1 MNFYT
6 DDKPIIACSTG
17 IQSNTAIAVIRL
29 SGFKNVSDL
38 QKFFSFNLSKTEA
51 RKSHL
56 SNVVFKD
63 KIFDNGLFVFFPEG
77 GSYTGENVLELS
89 VHGNQ
94 LNIQRILDL
103 FIQEGG
109 FRSAHPGEFTYRAL
123 KNKKLSLSQVEGLDM
138 LLNANSSLMLSQGL
152 DILQGDLHAQYLAL
166 YDAFLKLKAAVE
178 ISIDFSEDVGVEE
191 TQLLFNNS
199 FDKFFKIIS
208 SLKTRTEGNV
218 SALLAPEIVLVG
230 QTNAGKSSLFNI
242 LLKHD
247 RSIVSNIA
255 GTTRDYV
262 SEVIHIDGTNFKLVD
277 TAGIRESQDVIE
289 NIGIDR
295 AMGILSRAFYKILI
309 VNPYETNAEY
319 LMKFSDVNFDFL
331 VVSHSDKADF
341 DKVVSLVDFS
351 KIKTRNIA
359 KATFENT
366 QVGSIGPLSLSGPM
380 GPLLQS
386 LGPIGPKSENNGPIE
401 PLSERSGSIGPEE
414 KVSGSIEPKN
424 GKSGPIGPSFI
435 NSPMKK
441 NFENETD
448 SLKVNDKSSG
458 PIEPEAKISSFEVK
472 NNLQNYSSKTF
483 ADGVGSMKGES
494 SSIGPAEEMGCRP
507 LESSKSAP
515 IEPVL
520 KSEIIKKF
528 DILTANNPI
537 LLERHRDVLN
547 KIYRDSVD
555 FSNNIKGLS
564 DVAILSSE
572 VNILGNSLTELIGI
586 VSPDDVLNSIF
597 SNFCIGK

>member
-17 IQSNTAIAVIRL
+17 TQSNTAIAVIRL
-29 SGFKNVSDL
+29 SGFKNLLDL
-38 QKFFSFNLSKTEA
+38 QKFFSFSLSKTEN
-51 RKSHL
+51 RKAHL
-56 SNVVFKD
+56 SNI
-63 KIFDNGLFVFFPEG
+63 IFNSKVYDNVLMLFFPEG
-77 GSYTGENVLELS
+77 QSYTGENVLELS

-103 FIQEGG
+103 FMKEGG

-152 DILQGDLHAQYLAL
+152 DILQGDLHAQYLSL
-166 YDAFLKLKAAVE
+166 YDAFLKLKGAVE

-191 TQLLFNNS
+191 TQKLFNDS
-199 FDKFFKIIS
+199 FQKFFKIIS

-218 SALLAPEIVLVG
+218 AALLAPEIVLVG

-277 TAGIRESQDVIE
+277 TAGIRESKDVIE

-319 LMKFSDVNFDFL
+319 LSKFSDIDFDFL

-341 DKVVSLVDFS
+341 EKQISTVNFS
-351 KIKTRNIA
+351 QIKTKNFA
-359 KATFENT
+359 KASFEFMES
-366 QVGSIGPLSLSGPM
+366 GSIEPLVISGPM
-380 GPLLQS
+380 GPLLDS
-386 LGPIGPKSENNGPIE
+386 IGPIEPVSKYIGPIE
-401 PLSERSGSIGPEE
+401 PLL
-414 KVSGSIEPKN
+414 KN
-424 GKSGPIGPSFI
+424 
-435 NSPMKK
+435 
-441 NFENETD
+441 D
-448 SLKVNDKSSG
+448 G
-458 PIEPEAKISSFEVK
+458 PIEPFSK
-472 NNLQNYSSKTF
+472 NVGPMGPVGEKLGCGSRVPSIEPVSKN
-483 ADGVGSMKGES
+483 
-494 SSIGPAEEMGCRP
+494 IG
-507 LESSKSAP
+507 P

-520 KSEIIKKF
+520 KENIIAKF
-528 DILTANNPI
+528 NKLTANNPI
-537 LLERHRDVLN
+537 LLERHRDVIN
-547 KIYRDSVD
+547 KIYIDSVV
-555 FSNNIKGLS
+555 FGNNIKELD

-572 VNILGNSLTELIGI
+572 VNILGHSLVELIGI

>member
-6 DDKPIIACSTG
+6 DDKTIIACSTG
-17 IQSNTAIAVIRL
+17 TSSNTAIAVIRL
-29 SGFKNVSDL
+29 SGFKNLLDL
-38 QKFFSFNLSKTEA
+38 QKFFSFNLSKTEN

-56 SNVVFKD
+56 TNIIFED
-63 KIFDNGLFVFFPEG
+63 KVYDNGLLVFFPEG

-94 LNIQRILDL
+94 LNIQRILEL
-103 FIQEGG
+103 FTKFGG
-109 FRSAHPGEFTYRAL
+109 MRAAAPGEFTYRAL

-166 YDAFLKLKAAVE
+166 YNAYLKLKAAVE

-191 TQLLFNNS
+191 TQKLFEDS
-199 FDKFFKIIS
+199 FKKFFKLIS
-208 SLKTRTEGNV
+208 ALKTRTEGNI
-218 SALLAPEIVLVG
+218 SSLLSPEIVLVG

-277 TAGIRESQDVIE
+277 TAGIRESSDVIE

-295 AMGILSRAFYKILI
+295 AMNILSRSFYKILI

-319 LMKFSDVNFDFL
+319 LAKFSDVDFDFL
-331 VVSHSDKADF
+331 VVSHSDKSDF
-341 DKVVSLVDFS
+341 DKQISTVNFS
-351 KIKTRNIA
+351 KIKTKNIA
-359 KATFENT
+359 KANFNSIEG
-366 QVGSIGPLSLSGPM
+366 GSIEPLVISGPM
-380 GPLLQS
+380 GPLMDSGSIGPGSKSGGPIEPNSKNLGPIEPDFAKTGPIEPVEKSISHMSNQKEGIAKTKKSAEVLKSGSIEPSSKNAAPIEPKDEKSDSISQS
-386 LGPIGPKSENNGPIE
+386 GPIGPNSGSISNLGPIGPNSE
-401 PLSERSGSIGPEE
+401 
-414 KVSGSIEPKN
+414 K
-424 GKSGPIGPSFI
+424 KSGP
-435 NSPMKK
+435 
-441 NFENETD
+441 T
-448 SLKVNDKSSG
+448 
-458 PIEPEAKISSFEVK
+458 
-472 NNLQNYSSKTF
+472 
-483 ADGVGSMKGES
+483 
-494 SSIGPAEEMGCRP
+494 
-507 LESSKSAP
+507 AP

-520 KSEIIKKF
+520 KAHIIKKF
-528 DILTANNPI
+528 DISTANNPI
-537 LLERHRDVLN
+537 LLERHRDVIN
-547 KIYRDSVD
+547 KIHSKSIEFD
-555 FSNNIKGLS
+555 NNINGLT

-572 VNILGNSLTELIGI
+572 VNILGHSLTELIGI

-597 SNFCIGK
+597 ANFCIGK